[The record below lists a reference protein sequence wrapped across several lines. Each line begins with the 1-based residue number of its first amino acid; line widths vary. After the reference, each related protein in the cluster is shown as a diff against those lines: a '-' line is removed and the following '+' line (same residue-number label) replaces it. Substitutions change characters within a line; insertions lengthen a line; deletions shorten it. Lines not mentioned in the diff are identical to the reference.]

1 MRQQYYFVYFHLPSR
16 ATFIYAIVP
25 AAPQIKKKWIMP
37 KRSSP
42 DREHREPGYPGDP
55 PVISVV

>member
-25 AAPQIKKKWIMP
+25 AALQIKKNGSCQSGLPLTENTVNPDIRAIP
-37 KRSSP
+37 RLSP
-42 DREHREPGYPGDP
+42 
-55 PVISVV
+55 